1 MKKNIVIIIFSR
13 YGGTFLIG
21 ISGIL
26 ISRYL
31 GVVQTGQLG
40 FLQTIFTILGT
51 FAGLGQISAGST
63 LMLSTNKAKWNYI
76 NNVSS
81 IIYTLSS
88 SLFILFIFTFF
99 RQYIDQKLIF
109 FCLSFSLIS
118 GSLDLFPLRWELEQN
133 SKKVASFSLWSSF
146 FTVFLRILGAL
157 FSLQLYYFCLL
168 PGLTRIL
175 SFYIIYFS
183 KIKKIMKEVFNKKHY
198 SNFINQVKQVN
209 YKEHFNLGLITGVE
223 SLLFNG
229 AQRLDIL
236 MLRKFAQEPL
246 TSIGI
251 YVGAN
256 KYFTFAIPL
265 AGIVTTAVAGN
276 FIQKNNVT
284 DRSNMIKFFEQKL
297 PKFLFIIISI
307 SILIY
312 IAAPILENLLGE
324 DFKGVREVLIAL
336 SFGYLPFSLSIWFN
350 KQIKISAISKKDY
363 VIIPSIVIVINFLFN
378 FYFID
383 KLRMGALGAAYATTI
398 SYWIKAFL
406 LFMLISKYKSKFIKS

>member
-40 FLQTIFTILGT
+40 FLQTMFTILGL
-51 FAGLGQISAGST
+51 FAGLGQTSAGST

-118 GSLDLFPLRWELEQN
+118 GSLDLYPLRWELEHN
-133 SKKVASFSLWSSF
+133 SRKVASWNLWNNF
-146 FTVFLRILGAL
+146 FTTFLRILGAL

-183 KIKKIMKEVFNKKHY
+183 KIKKIMKEVFNENHF

-265 AGIVTTAVAGN
+265 AALVSTAVAGN
-276 FIQKNNVT
+276 FIQKNNVR

-307 SILIY
+307 
-312 IAAPILENLLGE
+312 
-324 DFKGVREVLIAL
+324 
-336 SFGYLPFSLSIWFN
+336 
-350 KQIKISAISKKDY
+350 
-363 VIIPSIVIVINFLFN
+363 
-378 FYFID
+378 
-383 KLRMGALGAAYATTI
+383 
-398 SYWIKAFL
+398 
-406 LFMLISKYKSKFIKS
+406 